1 MNYQQSGYS
10 QQYPQQYS
18 QQYPQQHPQ
27 QHPQQYG
34 IGLTSQQPQTNTA
47 PYNHSAE
54 NNLYQNQFGL
64 RDKVDQGSGL
74 VQKNPSETQFT
85 VLENTIYVDTRDCV
99 GTQSLADARSYFV
112 AQGGRA
118 SANGTITSTT
128 GLGTNPVVV
137 TFNSVTNLKNGDTII
152 INGVRG
158 NTNVNGVHVLS
169 SVNSGL
175 NTAVITAGPNG
186 NYSGGGTWN
195 RPVDNGYPELKD
207 TDSTIVGNV
216 MTIALNK
223 ELKNLR
229 DITLFHVV
237 VPRDIIPLYYW
248 LSDFILASV
257 DATNRTYTLYT
268 GGTLTTDYTTR
279 IPQEAS
285 FMVARMIGFYSSP
298 LDLWRTYEYGA
309 FSMQNA
315 VTPPPMQLWNPPG
328 PGVWPN
334 FQPVPYPFQTVPT
347 YQSNGFSV
355 LGETGIFYLVLA
367 GYGVY
372 DLVDWTII
380 SSPPTPSTDA
390 INTSIVRKL
399 LLLLLCPIQSYGGVD
414 YIDMILNCST
424 TSNINPIQA
433 YGFGDFQRYV
443 PGPGQGLTYQPNS
456 NAIYTAANLSGPPNV
471 AQTDS
476 PIPFPDFRG
485 NVWGPYSSPGDRFQ
499 KLGLR
504 DIVQDLYMNGD
515 LNNLLGSPIIVTNV
529 PTQAITQ
536 DPSFGLNFSSLIPV
550 TLGNITQA
558 TNPNITNAMRIVA
571 NGFGAAVIRA
581 EGANNVFPVGPYYT
595 SQYESAGGIGP
606 STLGTPSAW
615 VNTGVY
621 GAAASFADPVAQGYS
636 SGLNLTSATADAS
649 SVGTGAQPN
658 HLSSFFDL
666 GANNG
671 AFQTNIQNYIGY
683 AVNDIPDNDLI
694 IRIEEALR
702 DEKAQSTRSFNGDA
716 LLDCPIRLN
725 LGSSAGTVQYVEAL
739 QALLAQGTGYWEK
752 RYLNPKTSLFKL
764 HLNFFTYD
772 GKPIPLETMLQPRA
786 VSAFL
791 QIFVRINDFLDI
803 NFSVN
808 PFSFNFLF
816 DPTNPQLLGRMKRY
830 LSVIFKIHTY
840 EGTPPGNEP
849 TAFTQIP
856 ISNTVMRGDLGNFQ

>member
-1 MNYQQSGYS
+1 MSYQQFSNQTYN
-10 QQYPQQYS
+10 Q
-18 QQYPQQHPQ
+18 
-27 QHPQQYG
+27 QQYG
-34 IGLTSQQPQTNTA
+34 VGMNSQQSQNNGS
-47 PYNHSAE
+47 PYSYNSGNSLYQ
-54 NNLYQNQFGL
+54 NNLNQFGL
-64 RDKVDQGSGL
+64 RDKIDQGSGL
-74 VQKNPSETQFT
+74 IQKNPLEAQFT
-85 VLENTIYVDTRDCV
+85 LLENTIYVDTRDCV
-99 GTQSLADARSYFV
+99 GTQSLSDARAYFI

-118 SANGTITSTT
+118 SARGTITTTT
-128 GLGTNPVVV
+128 GLGINPIVV
-137 TFNSVTNLKNGDTII
+137 TFNSVTDLRDGDTVV

-169 SVNSGL
+169 LVNSVA

-186 NYSGGGTWN
+186 NYAGGGNWN
-195 RPVDNGYPELKD
+195 RSADNGYPELKD

-248 LSDFILASV
+248 LSDFILASI
-257 DATNRTYTLYT
+257 DATNHTYTLYT
-268 GGTLTTDYTTR
+268 GGTVTTDYTTR
-279 IPQEAS
+279 IPQEAW
-285 FMVARMIGFYSSP
+285 FMLERMIGFYSSP
-298 LDLWRTYEYGA
+298 LDLWRTYSYGA
-309 FSMQNA
+309 FSMQNQI
-315 VTPPPMQLWNPPG
+315 TPPPMNLWNPPG
-328 PGVWPN
+328 PGIWPN
-334 FQPVPYPFQTVPT
+334 FQPIPYPFQTVPT
-347 YQSNGFSV
+347 YVSNNFSV
-355 LGETGIFYLVLA
+355 IGKAGLFYIILS

-380 SSPPTPSTDA
+380 SSPPTPATDA
-390 INTSIVRKL
+390 INTSIIRKL
-399 LLLLLCPIQSYGGVD
+399 LLILLCPIQSYDGID
-414 YIDMILNCST
+414 YIDLILNCST
-424 TSNINPIQA
+424 TSNTDAIKA

-456 NAIYTAANLSGPPNV
+456 NSIYTIANGSGPPNV
-471 AQTDS
+471 AQVDS
-476 PIPFPDFRG
+476 PIPFPSFRG

-504 DIVQDLYMNGD
+504 DIIQDLYMNGD
-515 LNNLLGSPIIVTNV
+515 LDNLLGSPIIIPTV
-529 PTQAITQ
+529 PAQAITQ

-581 EGANNVFPVGPYYT
+581 EGANNPIPVGPYYT

-606 STLGTPSAW
+606 SSLGVPSAW

-621 GAAASFADPVAQGYS
+621 GAASFVDPVAQGYAS
-636 SGLNLTSATADAS
+636 ALNLTPATADAS
-649 SVGTGAQPN
+649 SIGTATAPS
-658 HLSSFFDL
+658 HIASFFDL

-671 AFQTNIQNYIGY
+671 AFQSNIQNYIGY

-702 DEKAQSTRSFNGDA
+702 DERAQSTRSFNGDV

-725 LGSSAGTVQYVEAL
+725 LGSSAGTIQYVEAL
-739 QALLAQGTGYWEK
+739 QALLAQSTGYWEK

-772 GKPIPLETMLQPRA
+772 GNPIPLERMLQPRA
-786 VSAFL
+786 VSEFL

-816 DPTNPQLLGRMKRY
+816 DPTNPQLLGRVKRY
-830 LSVIFKIHTY
+830 LSIIFKIHTY

-856 ISNTVMRGDLGNFQ
+856 SSSTTMYGDLRNFQ